1 MYYGWVIVAVAFV
14 TLGIAFGIWYSFSVF
29 FLVIIKEFGW
39 SRAAASSIFS
49 IFIISQSIMGL
60 LTGFLQ
66 DRFGPRKTIPFGTLL
81 LALALT
87 LTSQAQQMW
96 HFSLAYGVMAGSGIS
111 LLGFSYHSAFIPKW
125 FERKRGLAIGIAMSG
140 IGFGML
146 FLVPLV
152 EKLISLY
159 GWRTTYLFL
168 AGLVLFLV
176 IPLNLIFSRRSPADL
191 NLKPDGDGPH
201 HSRTQTRPAMV
212 MEIVDRDWAGTKWTT
227 KNAITTKR
235 FWFLSTAFFFGSMV
249 YQSTL
254 LHSVSALVDAGL
266 SRTAAAYY
274 FGVLGIMGSLGKILF
289 GHLSDRF
296 NREGVNNLAGLVTA
310 LGIACLVAAGRI
322 EGPLPLLFALLF
334 GLGYGAAA
342 PLFPSVSADIF
353 LGSSFGFIFSVIC
366 ISGGIGGALGS
377 FLLGWVRD
385 LLGSYSLAFSL
396 ILIAMFL
403 SCLFVWLAAP
413 SRIRKM
419 VRVNPKPLR

>member
-29 FLVIIKEFGW
+29 FLVIIQEFGW

-49 IFIISQSIMGL
+49 IFIICQATMGL

-96 HFSLAYGVMAGSGIS
+96 QFRLAYGVMAGSGIS
-111 LLGFSYHSAFIPKW
+111 LLGFASHSAFIPKW
-125 FERKRGLAIGIAMSG
+125 FERQRGLAIGVAMSG

-159 GWRTTYLFL
+159 GWRITYLFL
-168 AGLVLFLV
+168 AGLVLFLAA
-176 IPLNLIFSRRSPADL
+176 PLNLIFSRRSPADL
-191 NLKPDGDGPH
+191 NLKPDGDGLHP
-201 HSRTQTRPAMV
+201 SRTQTRPAMV
-212 MEIVDRDWAGTKWTT
+212 MEIVDTDWAGTEWTL
-227 KNAITTKR
+227 KSAITTKR
-235 FWFLSTAFFFGSMV
+235 FWFLSTGFFFASLV

-266 SRTAAAYY
+266 SRTAGAYY
-274 FGVLGIMGSLGKILF
+274 FGVLGIMGSTGKILF

-296 NREGVNNLAGLVTA
+296 NRESVNNLAGLVTA
-310 LGIACLVAAGRI
+310 LGIACLIAVDRM

-342 PLFPSVSADIF
+342 PLFPSASADIF
-353 LGSSFGFIFSVIC
+353 LGGSFGLIFSVIC
-366 ISGGIGGALGS
+366 ISGGIGGASGS
-377 FLLGWVRD
+377 FLLGWLRD
-385 LLGSYSLAFSL
+385 LSGSYSLAFTL

-419 VRVNPKPLR
+419 VRTY